1 MSQTQS
7 AKSPF
12 EQFLVRVWVIPAAII
27 AWTKAVSRLVF
38 LKKKNVFTWKW
49 CWRWKE
55 GFFREMDNFEFAYF
69 KHFSA
74 TSAFWPIL
82 SYFNY
87 FQGFDFAILAIFKS
101 QPCNL
106 GYFQHHNHA
115 ILAIFNPSTL
125 LFWLFCY
132 LMIMTILALLETMTI
147 SNCCLTHFLSLNF
160 ANLAIFITL
169 AVSNGYFTNFR
180 LFVTSSKLK

>member
-1 MSQTQS
+1 MY
-7 AKSPF
+7 KSCFSIGFP
-12 EQFLVRVWVIPAAII
+12 ER
-27 AWTKAVSRLVF
+27 
-38 LKKKNVFTWKW
+38 KKCFYVKLMLAMK
-49 CWRWKE
+49 K
-55 GFFREMDNFEFAYF
+55 GFFRERDNFEFAYF

-115 ILAIFNPSTL
+115 ILAIFNHLTL

-147 SNCCLTHFLSLNF
+147 SNCCLTHFLPLNF